1 MIRSYWNQNLNVY
14 ITYLVLFLIVLILS
28 SCNMNNKSVSQLKE
42 NLHAQMNEE
51 ANLPAAG
58 EEPNGGATTKRSSK
72 IETEI
77 KQKSIEPESN
87 LVEEIK
93 PITKIPEID
102 LESHVPMSLEI
113 LKEKLNGLPMVGP
126 TYAQHWRVQP
136 VMFERKSSGIF
147 AVLEFANTGSK
158 DLTIN
163 STNVF
168 FVRFNGIE
176 GGDIAKSSVEN
187 GSVTIKPNKV
197 KRVTVQSSNPE
208 VSMLYLSLDGVNRQY
223 YFPREENLINDAK
236 PFDRKSTFP
245 FPMALYLFELEGNGK
260 FKYQTQELI
269 MTDNAQ
275 FGPLKKSDGKMLLLV
290 KLRLANTSA
299 EKMVINEIKVG
310 SSRVN
315 SSFDFWKILKAK
327 DFTSLGD
334 KALPMNIEPY
344 SIVEGYVPVL
354 YRDGSESISFGVDSN
369 FGKFVVAGIERY
381 SPFNKMEKTKE

>member
-208 VSMLYLSLDGVNRQY
+208 VSMLYLSLDGVNR
-223 YFPREENLINDAK
+223 AC
-236 PFDRKSTFP
+236 
-245 FPMALYLFELEGNGK
+245 
-260 FKYQTQELI
+260 
-269 MTDNAQ
+269 
-275 FGPLKKSDGKMLLLV
+275 
-290 KLRLANTSA
+290 
-299 EKMVINEIKVG
+299 
-310 SSRVN
+310 
-315 SSFDFWKILKAK
+315 
-327 DFTSLGD
+327 
-334 KALPMNIEPY
+334 
-344 SIVEGYVPVL
+344 
-354 YRDGSESISFGVDSN
+354 
-369 FGKFVVAGIERY
+369 
-381 SPFNKMEKTKE
+381 